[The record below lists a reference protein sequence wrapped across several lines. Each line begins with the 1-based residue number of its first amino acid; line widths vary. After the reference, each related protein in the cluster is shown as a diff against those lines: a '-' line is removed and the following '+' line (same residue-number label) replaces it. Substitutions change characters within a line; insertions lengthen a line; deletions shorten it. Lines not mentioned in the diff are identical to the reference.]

1 MKSKKLYASG
11 SKNNK
16 EVKQFQNQNY
26 GKGSL
31 GRGVG
36 GAFSKGVYDFISAMF
51 NQFCRAQ
58 VII

>member
-26 GKGSL
+26 GKGSFA
-31 GRGVG
+31 RGVG
-36 GAFSKGVYDFISAMF
+36 GAFSKGVMTSFQPCLTNFAEP
-51 NQFCRAQ
+51 R
-58 VII
+58 